1 MDFLVG
7 QHTQSVMVVLKG
19 TGMALARLTLA
30 VRLGPPL
37 QLVSLE
43 CQGEY
48 YSTVGV
54 INYSCQ
60 NLC

>member
-1 MDFLVG
+1 MDSSVG

-19 TGMALARLTLA
+19 TGMALVKLTLA

-48 YSTVGV
+48 YSAVGV
-54 INYSCQ
+54 VNYACQ